1 MKPPARLRIK
11 SEGKD
16 EKEMARGYGPAM
28 SRERPEIRKAGK
40 EKTLLLALAY
50 LLSLLWPV
58 AVVGGFGGQA
68 TAEGMQFVICT
79 PDGIRLL
86 PVDPYADDD
95 PADRADH
102 AQAHLCCLLSSCGKA
117 LGPLGKAAS
126 VDLPVPRA
134 TPVRLPARG
143 AMSSGVA
150 DAAFFDARGP
160 PLFAS

>member
-1 MKPPARLRIK
+1 MKPPARPRIK

-16 EKEMARGYGPAM
+16 EKKMARGYGPAM
-28 SRERPEIRKAGK
+28 SCERPEIRKAGK

-58 AVVGGFGGQA
+58 AVAGGFAGQA

-79 PDGIRLL
+79 PDGIRRL
-86 PVDPYADDD
+86 PSDPFADDD
-95 PADRADH
+95 PADQADH
-102 AQAHLCCLLSSCGKA
+102 AQAHFCCLLSSCGKP
-117 LGPLGKAAS
+117 LGPPGKTAS
-126 VDLPVPRA
+126 VDLAAPRA
-134 TPVRLPARG
+134 MLVRLPARG

-160 PLFAS
+160 PVSES